1 MKKTRIF
8 AVLGSLAL
16 ALLSVVLIAAD
27 HLDAPDIAG
36 TSSDIADFYAFQGE
50 DPNNLV
56 FVVDVQ
62 GLLAPDRPTEQAVF
76 DENVLLEINIDTN
89 NDLVEDKVIQM
100 IKRVDPTTME
110 DTMYFFGP
118 LTVQESE
125 TGVDST
131 IDAENL

>member
-89 NDLVEDKVIQM
+89 NDLIFFNVICLE
-100 IKRVDPTTME
+100 I
-110 DTMYFFGP
+110 
-118 LTVQESE
+118 
-125 TGVDST
+125 
-131 IDAENL
+131 ICW